1 MSTDE
6 PPADA
11 RPTDDNPDV
20 RVYVIDPELWEARVK
35 QDSERMHCYQQNPG
49 EDYFHLIAKGEV
61 YVVGGTE
68 KLCLRCA
75 LRRGGRSHRRASEVP
90 PRRRPRTMARASTP
104 AFAAPASRARGGFR
118 P

>member
-6 PPADA
+6 PPTDA
-11 RPTDDNPDV
+11 RPTDDIHDV

-49 EDYFHLIAKGEV
+49 EDFFHLIAKGEV

-75 LRRGGRSHRRASEVP
+75 LRRGVVTQDRLFWQNRVLQRKP
-90 PRRRPRTMARASTP
+90 PVS
-104 AFAAPASRARGGFR
+104 
-118 P
+118 